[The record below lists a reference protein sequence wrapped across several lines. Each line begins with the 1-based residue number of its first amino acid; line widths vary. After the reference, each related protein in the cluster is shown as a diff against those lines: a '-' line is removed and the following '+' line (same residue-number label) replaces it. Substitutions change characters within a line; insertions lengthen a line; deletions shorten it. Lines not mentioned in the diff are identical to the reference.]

1 MSELLTCLLSAARR
15 DSPERGWGYSVT
27 FGVDSIFVLTQRSE
41 DFAEL
46 ADMLL
51 NHGADVNSEKAGGST
66 PFRLASQGGLAEV
79 TLVLQV
85 LEHGADP
92 GKMAAS
98 GLESLAVTS
107 SAHPRRPSHS

>member
-15 DSPERGWGYSVT
+15 DGPERGWGYSVT

-51 NHGADVNSEKAGGST
+51 NHGADVNSENASGST
-66 PFRLASQGGLAEV
+66 PFRLPSEV

-92 GKMAAS
+92 DKMATS
-98 GLESLAVTS
+98 G
-107 SAHPRRPSHS
+107 